1 MNKEELL
8 LNTNNITKIQ
18 KSLSECLLNGKD
30 PVTPCI
36 EFFQIPKEYRSDTA
50 VEMVVMVLQTFK
62 SFISFL
68 NIAYENDLLQV
79 LRNFARNSF
88 NKHITQQTVLIRNGD
103 IDKAFYL
110 ILNGKVN
117 ELSVHIEKKFL
128 TKHEYISHLVKLHIL
143 NEKKLFKD
151 TIQLNKQFFPSLTPN
166 IAEWKVN
173 INIQDVM
180 NTTSQFIKSNAHM
193 KYIELIQPQVM
204 LSMNDDMCC
213 CYDIKSKVQNMKY
226 LFQIPLYHTHNVLQ
240 TGDVIGSLVRTKLC
254 KAQST
259 YVVNEANVVCI
270 NKFDNNNPYVNE
282 LFDIVSTN
290 TKLQC
295 ESVYSSF
302 YVFQDVPLEEF
313 KHEIAKY
320 FSYKQVKKN
329 DYIIKQDSYSDNV
342 YFILNGTFN
351 ITSYRSFKEVNQL
364 IADLQNSLD
373 NFNTNKFISSYMNK
387 AQTQRTVYKAF
398 ECENYSS
405 NPIYKSYNFTIKSK
419 ERKDILIHTSTKRNI
434 FGLNDF
440 YNKNNELYHFN
451 VKCTSD
457 DGGDM
462 FYVSK
467 EIFNSI
473 MKRYHCVLDK
483 CGKLIEERIRYY
495 TLQLNKY
502 KENFIKNVECIN
514 NNNNNNTSNK
524 RNKWCIKKSNGIY
537 HYNNIRL
544 NMLNR
549 VMSSASFANYSCN
562 YTNHSFGVHSVYDA
576 SFERKRCIGKNAS
589 TVSSSTMYG
598 STSYLYDKKWLK
610 DLMFRPN
617 SQSHFGIVKPKRN
630 NKIIMLKNI
639 MKEHSD
645 GSSYCY
651 NKGSVSLRER
661 NISQINYNI

>member
-79 LRNFARNSF
+79 LRDFTRNSY
-88 NKHITQQTVLIRNGD
+88 NKHITQQTVLVRSGD
-103 IDKAFYL
+103 VDKAFYL
-110 ILNGKVN
+110 ILNGKAN

-128 TKHEYISHLVKLHIL
+128 TKYEYVSHLVKLHIL
-143 NEKKLFKD
+143 KEKKLFKD
-151 TIQLNKQFFPSLTPN
+151 TIQLNKHFFPHLTPN
-166 IAEWKVN
+166 ISEWKVN
-173 INIQDVM
+173 LNIQDIM
-180 NTTSQFIKSNAHM
+180 NTTSQFIRNSHM
-193 KYIELIQPQVM
+193 KYIELIQPQTL
-204 LSMNDDMCC
+204 LSINDDTC

-226 LFQIPLYHTHNVLQ
+226 LFQIPIYHTQHVLQ

-270 NKFDNNNPYVNE
+270 NKFDNNPYVND
-282 LFDIVSTN
+282 LFEIVSTN

-295 ESVYSSF
+295 ESVYCSF
-302 YVFQDVPLEEF
+302 YVFHDVLVEEF
-313 KHEIAKY
+313 KQEIAKY

-373 NFNTNKFISSYMNK
+373 NFNTNQFISSYMNK
-387 AQTQRTVYKAF
+387 AQTQRMVYKAF

-405 NPIYKSYNFTIKSK
+405 NPIYKSFNFTLKSK
-419 ERKDILIHTSTKRNI
+419 ERKDILIHTSTKRSI

-457 DGGDM
+457 NGGDM

-467 EIFNSI
+467 DIFNSI
-473 MKRYHCVLDK
+473 MKRYRCVMDK

-502 KENFIKNVECIN
+502 KESFIKNIERIN
-514 NNNNNNTSNK
+514 SSTSAK
-524 RNKWCIKKSNGIY
+524 RNKLCLKKANGNY

-544 NMLNR
+544 NMLNAHKQCHG
-549 VMSSASFANYSCN
+549 MSGVSFVNYSCN
-562 YTNHSFGVHSVYDA
+562 NTNHSFGVNSVYDG
-576 SFERKRCIGKNAS
+576 SFERKRCVGKNAS

-598 STSYLYDKKWLK
+598 STSCLYDKKWLSTNK
-610 DLMFRPN
+610 ELMFRPN
-617 SQSHFGIVKPKRN
+617 SQRHFGFVKRN
-630 NKIIMLKNI
+630 NKIMLKNI
-639 MKEHSD
+639 MKEQLD
-645 GSSYCY
+645 GSSCH

-661 NISQINYNI
+661 NISQINFNI